1 MIPFLQS
8 ILKLSTLP
16 FGFITSTW
24 IMFNGWRHLSTA
36 KWSLQSCLIAAGLV
50 LTPCSSTAWGLLAA
64 KERTHHSLLIL
75 LTPVIIITQNCTK
88 KKGANGRTFSPCC
101 CYFALSKSNDWR
113 PNQSVSGGTECPSR
127 KWFHVLVS
135 TRRHKD
141 IHANELLIGKNGS
154 HQETASQAVCM
165 SYYVQVS
172 KYLTITNTLSHTSG
186 KRAHV
191 SVCNGVCAEMVRG
204 ERPRGRKGQPVI

>member
-64 KERTHHSLLIL
+64 KERTRHSLLIL

-88 KKGANGRTFSPCC
+88 KKRCKWQNIFSMLLL
-101 CYFALSKSNDWR
+101 FRSFQVKRLKTQSISIWR
-113 PNQSVSGGTECPSR
+113 NRVPF
-127 KWFHVLVS
+127 K
-135 TRRHKD
+135 
-141 IHANELLIGKNGS
+141 
-154 HQETASQAVCM
+154 
-165 SYYVQVS
+165 
-172 KYLTITNTLSHTSG
+172 
-186 KRAHV
+186 
-191 SVCNGVCAEMVRG
+191 EMVPCFG
-204 ERPRGRKGQPVI
+204 EYTAAEQYIKTSMPMSCWLERMEVTRKQPARPFVWATMCK